1 MVLLIERLTGS
12 NVVLPNIN
20 NSCIIMVNNTKMAM
34 KIIDQKKQDLMIMKN
49 IYIGKTSMAYIMMK
63 MENICTD

>member
-20 NSCIIMVNNTKMAM
+20 NSCITMVNNTKMVM
-34 KIIDQKKQDLMIMKN
+34 KIIDQYKQDFIIMKN
-49 IYIGKTSMAYIMMK
+49 IYIGKTSMAYIMMN